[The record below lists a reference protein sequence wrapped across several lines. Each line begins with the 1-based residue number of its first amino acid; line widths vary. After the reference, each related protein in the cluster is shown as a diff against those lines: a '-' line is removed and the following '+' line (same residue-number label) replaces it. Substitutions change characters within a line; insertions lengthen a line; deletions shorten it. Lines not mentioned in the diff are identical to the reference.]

1 MYHIHKQGYS
11 LKNGKLVKAYNIE
24 MNKNNKGYNIVGYNN
39 NKIVNKHVRYIK
51 SKTNKRK
58 PLKNK
63 TKKEII
69 IVFV

>member
-1 MYHIHKQGYS
+1 MTTLICELETLHDI
-11 LKNGKLVKAYNIE
+11 LDTLVFEDEPNIFSE
-24 MNKNNKGYNIVGYNN
+24 DNEVANLYKN

-63 TKKEII
+63 TKKKK
-69 IVFV
+69 